1 MRAVEIDRLLKCLR
15 EGKSSRRDFLRLCA
29 IAGVS
34 VGSAKVSRKAWAAD
48 EQPLF
53 FTWASMDVPEF
64 FPSYVAKHGQPP
76 RFAVFGDQ
84 EEALTKVRSGF
95 KADIVYPQSYT
106 IRRWWDAGT
115 LEPVDTSKLSNWNDI
130 LPDLRNADGVTVDGN
145 VIWVPS
151 DWGMSS
157 ITVRTDL
164 APEYAEKDTWDILWD
179 KTYSGRLSML
189 DSMADAVGAAAIHTG
204 VDAYNMS
211 DDDIAKVRAALA
223 EQRPLLRF
231 YSADP
236 TSIGQALASG
246 ELVAANT
253 WNDVYTQLKS
263 QNLPVRYMKPKEGTM
278 AWVGGLSLV
287 KGTNNRELAHEVI
300 DSYLEPK
307 ARAFGMSNYGYISA
321 TAGGFKA
328 ADEETLKRLDL
339 PRDPTELMKNSII
352 QKPMAKQDEIQR
364 MFEDVKQ
371 GL

>member
-1 MRAVEIDRLLKCLR
+1 MRAIEIDKAIKRLR
-15 EGKSSRRDFLRLCA
+15 AGHGNRRDFLRLCA
-29 IAGVS
+29 LAGVS
-34 VGSAKVSRKAWAAD
+34 TAAVRQVPRAVAAE

-53 FTWASMDVPEF
+53 FTWATMDVPDF
-64 FPSYVAKHGQPP
+64 VPSYVEKHGQPP

-115 LEPVDTSKLSNWNDI
+115 IEPVDTAKLSNWNDI
-130 LPDLRNADGVTVDGN
+130 IPELRNAEGVSVDGQ

-157 ITVRTDL
+157 VTVRTDL
-164 APEYAEKDTWDILWD
+164 APEYAEKDSWDILWD
-179 KTYSGRLSML
+179 KTYSGRLSAL
-189 DSMADAVGAAAIHTG
+189 DSMADAVGAAAIHVG

-211 DDDIAKVRAALA
+211 DDDIAKVRAALV

-236 TSIGQALASG
+236 TSIAQALASG

-263 QNLPVRYMKPKEGTM
+263 QNLAVRYMRPKEGTM
-278 AWVGGLSLV
+278 AWVGGLSIV
-287 KGTNNRELAHEVI
+287 KGSPNRELAHEVI

-307 ARAFGMSNYGYISA
+307 ARAYGMSNYGYISA

-328 ADEETLKRLDL
+328 ADDATLQRLDL
-339 PRDPTELMKNSII
+339 PRDPTDLMKNSII